1 MSQDPVSLETPVG
14 AGEESQLGDFIPDR
28 TIPDPSEVATT
39 HSLRD
44 QIRDV
49 LNTLTD
55 RERRVLELR
64 FGMVDGRVWTLE
76 EIGNELHVTRERIRQ
91 IERKALTTLRRAE
104 FNGELRAYLV

>member
-1 MSQDPVSLETPVG
+1 MPTSG
-14 AGEESQLGDFIPDR
+14 
-28 TIPDPSEVATT
+28 SEVTVWPSTETVMAPTTT

-44 QIRDV
+44 QIHDI
-49 LNTLTD
+49 LTTLTD

-64 FGMVDGRVWTLE
+64 FGIADGRVWTLE

-104 FNGELRAYLV
+104 INSELRAYLV